1 MIYILLCGCV
11 FMDGASISSLAQN
24 NLGPNGMKILCD
36 AHSFSNLKELK

>member
-24 NLGPNGMKILCD
+24 NLGPNGMEILCD
-36 AHSFSNLKELK
+36 AHFFSNLKELK